1 MGLLDFAHQDYT
13 PSWYADSAPRLAP
26 QPALRGEVSA
36 EVCVIGGG
44 YTGLSTALELAE
56 RGVSVVLLEGARL
69 GWAASGRNGGQVLSD
84 LACGM
89 DAVRAELGAEAA
101 RAIWAMTQEAARM
114 VGERCQRYAIDADLH
129 WGYLHAAVKPRKL
142 RELADWQ
149 ARAARDYGYEALR
162 LVEQAGLSA
171 LVDSPRYVGGLFDPN
186 CGHLHPLKYALG
198 LARAALAAGVR
209 VYEHSPALRIEPGA
223 SVTVVGEQGRVRA
236 EQVVLAGNCHLGGL
250 APTLRTRIMPVGTY
264 IIATAPLGEA
274 RARQLLPGDD
284 AVSDCH
290 FVLDYFRRSADHRL
304 LFGGKVSY
312 SGLPP
317 ANLKAAM
324 RRDMLRVFPQLADV
338 AIDSGWGGFVD
349 ITRSRAPD
357 FGQLADNIWFAQGFS
372 GHGVALTGLAGRLIA
387 EAIVG
392 QPQRLAWFQRF
403 RHAHF
408 PGGRW
413 LRTPAL
419 VLGMAY
425 YRLRDW
431 L

>member
-1 MGLLDFAHQDYT
+1 M
-13 PSWYADSAPRLAP
+13 
-26 QPALRGEVSA
+26 
-36 EVCVIGGG
+36 
-44 YTGLSTALELAE
+44 
-56 RGVSVVLLEGARL
+56 
-69 GWAASGRNGGQVLSD
+69 
-84 LACGM
+84 
-89 DAVRAELGAEAA
+89 
-101 RAIWAMTQEAARM
+101 
-114 VGERCQRYAIDADLH
+114 
-129 WGYLHAAVKPRKL
+129 
-142 RELADWQ
+142 
-149 ARAARDYGYEALR
+149 
-162 LVEQAGLSA
+162 
-171 LVDSPRYVGGLFDPN
+171 
-186 CGHLHPLKYALG
+186 
-198 LARAALAAGVR
+198 
-209 VYEHSPALRIEPGA
+209 
-223 SVTVVGEQGRVRA
+223 TVVGEQGRVRA

-250 APTLRTRIMPVGTY
+250 APTLRAHHASGHLYHRHRAAGR
-264 IIATAPLGEA
+264 GA
-274 RARQLLPGDD
+274 RAPALPGDD

-324 RRDMLRVFPQLADV
+324 RPRHAQGVSGSWRTWRLTAAGWFCGHRPQPGAGFWPAGGQYPGLLRVF
-338 AIDSGWGGFVD
+338 
-349 ITRSRAPD
+349 
-357 FGQLADNIWFAQGFS
+357 

-387 EAIVG
+387 EVIVG

-403 RHAHF
+403 RHARF

>member
-129 WGYLHAAVKPRKL
+129 WGYLHAAVKPRQL

-186 CGHLHPLKYALG
+186 CGHLHPLNTRWAWPARRWPPGCACMRAQPGAAHRAGGVGDGGGRTGPGARRAGGAGRQLPSG
-198 LARAALAAGVR
+198 RAGADAARAHHAGGHLYHRHRAAGRGARASFCRATMRCQIVILCWIISAARPTIGCCLAARSVI
-209 VYEHSPALRIEPGA
+209 PA
-223 SVTVVGEQGRVRA
+223 
-236 EQVVLAGNCHLGGL
+236 C
-250 APTLRTRIMPVGTY
+250 
-264 IIATAPLGEA
+264 
-274 RARQLLPGDD
+274 
-284 AVSDCH
+284 
-290 FVLDYFRRSADHRL
+290 RR
-304 LFGGKVSY
+304 
-312 SGLPP
+312 P
-317 ANLKAAM
+317 
-324 RRDMLRVFPQLADV
+324 
-338 AIDSGWGGFVD
+338 I
-349 ITRSRAPD
+349 
-357 FGQLADNIWFAQGFS
+357 
-372 GHGVALTGLAGRLIA
+372 
-387 EAIVG
+387 
-392 QPQRLAWFQRF
+392 
-403 RHAHF
+403 
-408 PGGRW
+408 
-413 LRTPAL
+413 
-419 VLGMAY
+419 
-425 YRLRDW
+425 
-431 L
+431 